1 MLACRALFA
10 PSDYT
15 FELPP
20 ELIAREPA
28 ATRDASRLLHVT
40 TSGPFGDHAFPDVV
54 DLLPADAVVIANDTR
69 VIPARVLGTKDTGG
83 NVEVLFLEPEGDAP
97 PGMASWRCLAKAR
110 RALRPGQKV
119 NVPGL
124 AGPIVALEILSERA
138 ADGSLLVGAPADTI
152 AFLEAYG
159 VIPLPHYMERD
170 ATPQDSAS
178 YQTMFAREPGA
189 IAAPTAGLH
198 MTPAV
203 AERLR
208 ARGIALATLT
218 LHVGWGTFAPVR
230 ATDVRE
236 HRMHRERFSI
246 PEATAALVASGRPVV
261 ALGTTA
267 LRALEAAATAPR
279 TLKVGPGATDIFIH
293 PGANHEWK
301 IVDHLITNFHLPES
315 TLLMLVCAFAG
326 TDRVLAAY
334 RHAVLARYRFFSY
347 GDASLMHRC

>member
-1 MLACRALFA
+1 MFA
-10 PSDYT
+10 PTDYT

-28 ATRDASRLLHVT
+28 AVRDASRLLHVT
-40 TSGPFGDHAFPDVV
+40 AEGPFGDHAFADVV

-69 VIPARVLGTKDTGG
+69 VIPARVLGTKETGG

-97 PGMASWRCLAKAR
+97 DGMASWRCLAKAR
-110 RALRPGQKV
+110 RALRPGQRIQI
-119 NVPGL
+119 
-124 AGPIVALEILSERA
+124 AGSAVALEILSERA
-138 ADGSLLVGAPADTI
+138 ADGSLLVGAPADTL
-152 AFLEAYG
+152 AFLDVHG

-170 ATPQDSAS
+170 ATPEDRAS

-203 AERLR
+203 ADRMR
-208 ARGIALATLT
+208 ARGLALATLT

-230 ATDVRE
+230 ATDIRE
-236 HRMHRERFSI
+236 HRMHRERFTI
-246 PEATAALVASGRPVV
+246 PVSTAELVASGRPVV

-279 TLKVGPGATDIFIH
+279 VLRVGPGATDIFIH
-293 PGANHEWK
+293 PGANHDWK

-326 TDRVLAAY
+326 TERVLAAY
-334 RHAVLARYRFFSY
+334 RHAVEQRYRFFSY
-347 GDASLMHRC
+347 GDASLMHRASRAAPSAS

>member
-1 MLACRALFA
+1 MFA

-28 ATRDASRLLHVT
+28 AVRDASRLLHVT
-40 TSGPFGDHAFPDVV
+40 AAGPFGDRAFGDLV
-54 DLLPADAVVIANDTR
+54 DLLPADAVMVANDTR

-97 PGMASWRCLAKAR
+97 PGMASWRCLARAR

-119 NVPGL
+119 NV
-124 AGPIVALEILSERA
+124 AGASVALAILSDRA
-138 ADGSLLVGAPADTI
+138 ADGSLLVGAPADTL
-152 AFLEAYG
+152 AFLDAHG
-159 VIPLPHYMERD
+159 QIPLPHYMERE
-170 ATPQDSAS
+170 ATEDDKTS

-198 MTPAV
+198 MTPEV
-203 AERLR
+203 ADRLR

-218 LHVGWGTFAPVR
+218 LHVGWGTFAPIRV
-230 ATDVRE
+230 ADVRE
-236 HRMHRERFSI
+236 HAMHRERFSI
-246 PEATAALVASGRPVV
+246 PGETAALVATGRPVV

-267 LRALEAAATAPR
+267 LRALEAAAIAPR
-279 TLKVGPGATDIFIH
+279 TLKVGSGATDIFIH
-293 PGANHEWK
+293 PGANHAWK
-301 IVDHLITNFHLPES
+301 IVDHLVTNFHLPES

-334 RHAVLARYRFFSY
+334 RHAVAARYRFFSY
-347 GDASLMHRC
+347 GDATLLHRC